1 MPKPRTA
8 GHIRK
13 LGKALERERMAGFTR
28 TRDQLDAIYGNL
40 TSFIG
45 KRGARLTRS
54 NERTVSKMAAHL
66 GRMRLAERRT
76 SRAEQ
81 DLVGRYGGAM
91 AGVAADA
98 TRPAEVAAE
107 NNVKT
112 AKIGRNVGR
121 YGAQTG
127 QQLVSIAREGAET
140 AQAGA
145 EYATAQALAGRTKE
159 DVAMVAQMQHDIYLA
174 KLQHRQQMEQM
185 EQQFTLQ
192 QAAEDKAREDAEQ
205 SIEPLAWSTGAPMLD
220 VATAGAAGIRAY
232 LEQNPEA
239 TWDETKAHLVDRGY
253 MEADDPNAEAIVGQ
267 LFTSIKQ
274 RGLYGEGSDRTKM
287 VNATREALFSVLAQA
302 YGGMPEF
309 ISLLQNPAFRKK
321 VEKYVN
327 ARLKKI
333 YTEDILGLNSG
344 GDESAGGVGVAPN
357 MLRAGRGGPGG
368 MT

>member
-1 MPKPRTA
+1 MPKTP
-8 GHIRK
+8 GYVRK

-81 DLVGRYGGAM
+81 DMVGRYGGM
-91 AGVAADA
+91 LSGVAADV

-145 EYATAQALAGRTKE
+145 EYATAQALASRTKE
-159 DVAMVAQMQHDIYLA
+159 DVAMVAQMQHDIFLA

-185 EQQFTLQ
+185 QKQFDLQ
-192 QAAEDKAREDAEQ
+192 VAAEDKASEENLKVFGDQ
-205 SIEPLAWSTGAPMLD
+205 AWSTGKSYLD
-220 VATAGAAGIRAY
+220 TLSAASEGIRAI
-232 LEQNPEA
+232 LNDNPEA
-239 TWDETKAHLVDRGY
+239 IFDEAAKERLASEFS
-253 MEADDPNAEAIVGQ
+253 MDPEDINQAVVAQ
-267 LFTSIKQ
+267 LFTTIKN
-274 RGLYGEGSDRTKM
+274 RGLFGEGSDRGKM
-287 VNATREALFSVLAQA
+287 IKAQSEILLNALAPFGVADPAVAKMLFTS
-302 YGGMPEF
+302 E
-309 ISLLQNPAFRKK
+309 FRKK
-321 VEKYVN
+321 VAKYLQ
-327 ARLKKI
+327 ARLNKL
-333 YTEDILGLNSG
+333 YTQADLDTS
-344 GDESAGGVGVAPN
+344 ESAVAGTNGGTPTPRAPF
-357 MLRAGRGGPGG
+357 GY
-368 MT
+368 